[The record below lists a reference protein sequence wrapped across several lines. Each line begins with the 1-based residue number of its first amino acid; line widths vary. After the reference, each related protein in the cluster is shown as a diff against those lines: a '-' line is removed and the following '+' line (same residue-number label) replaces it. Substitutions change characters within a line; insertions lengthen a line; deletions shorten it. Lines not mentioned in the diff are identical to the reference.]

1 VSSSLDE
8 RFVELQL
15 GRVRVLERAGDGE
28 RTVLF
33 AHGITS
39 SARTWEPFLA
49 ALPEEIRGIA
59 FDSFGN
65 GYSELSGGRRPITIE
80 DHADQVLQLLDQLGV
95 ERFAGVGH
103 SMGAAPLLRVALQR
117 PELLDGLLLEAPTAL
132 GRPKLALPMRLARR
146 RVTARLMEAVAPR
159 LVRSEARRR
168 LKGFAGER
176 KVTEEMFE
184 REAGHALARPVEQVR
199 GFRDLIGHGDPR
211 RPAADID
218 RYPRIACPV
227 WILRG
232 SEDRDWMPASREE
245 RFRELIPAARII
257 RWDGIGHA
265 PHIQAPDR
273 FATLLGEFI
282 GSTG

>member
-1 VSSSLDE
+1 VSSGLDE
-8 RFVELQL
+8 RFVELPL
-15 GRVRVLERAGDGE
+15 GRVRVLERAGEGE

-39 SARTWEPFLA
+39 SARTWEPYLA
-49 ALPEEIRGIA
+49 ALPAEVRGIA

-65 GYSELSGGRRPITIE
+65 GYSELRGGRRPITIE
-80 DHADQVLQLLDQLGV
+80 DHADQLLQLIDELGV

-103 SMGAAPLLRVALQR
+103 SMGAAPLLRVAWQR
-117 PELLDGLLLEAPTAL
+117 PELLSGLLLEAPTAL
-132 GRPKLALPMRLARR
+132 GRPKLALPMRMARHR
-146 RVTARLMEAVAPR
+146 PTARLMEALAPR
-159 LVRSEARRR
+159 LIRSEARRR
-168 LKGFAGER
+168 LEEFAGER
-176 KVTEEMFE
+176 PVTDEMLE

-211 RPAADID
+211 RPAADVD
-218 RYPRIACPV
+218 RYSRIDCPV

-232 SEDRDWMPASREE
+232 SEDRDWMPAAREQ
-245 RFRELIPAARII
+245 RFRELITAARII

-273 FATLLGEFI
+273 FAALLGEFI
-282 GSTG
+282 GSTA